1 MGWSIEQVWKRR
13 GWDAWILSPL
23 GALYSLGWWSYQ
35 SIYAL
40 RIKRPYRSKL
50 PVVTVGNLI
59 AGGAG
64 KTPTTICIAQLL
76 SASRQVVI
84 GLSGYGFDHEQG
96 ATIAPFGNL
105 DPQEWGDE
113 PAMVRA
119 ALPDVPL
126 VVGRDRVLASQL
138 AEATFPSAIL
148 LMDDGFQH
156 LRLAQDITLVID
168 PSLPNTF
175 CLPAGPYREPRTTGR
190 RRARL
195 ALPSS
200 QFALETEFRL
210 TNVDGAEC
218 EIPSSAQV
226 LTAIARPERLIKSLT
241 DRGSEVTQAKT
252 LPDHH
257 PMIAGTIFE
266 GLDKALPVVVTAKD
280 WIKLQ
285 HRGDIKEWNILVADT
300 TVRITP
306 EREFHV
312 WLLEKLNETGR

>member
-1 MGWSIEQVWKRR
+1 MSWSIEQAWKRR
-13 GWDAWILSPL
+13 GWDAWALSPL
-23 GALYSLGWWSYQ
+23 GALYALGWWSYQ
-35 SIYAL
+35 SIYSL
-40 RIKRPYRSKL
+40 RLKKPYRSKL

-64 KTPTTICIAQLL
+64 KTPTTMSIARLL

-84 GLSGYGFDHEQG
+84 GLSGYGFDHEKG
-96 ATIAPFGNL
+96 ATIAPFGDL

-119 ALPDVPL
+119 SLPNVPL

-138 AEATFPSAIL
+138 AEAAFPSAIL

-156 LRLAQDITLVID
+156 LRLAQDLTLVID
-168 PSLPNTF
+168 PKLPNTF
-175 CLPAGPYREPRTTGR
+175 CLPAGPFREPRSTGR
-190 RRARL
+190 RRAKMAIPNAR
-195 ALPSS
+195 
-200 QFALETEFRL
+200 FNIETEFQIARP
-210 TNVDGAEC
+210 DGALTDL
-218 EIPSSAQV
+218 PSTVQV
-226 LTAIARPERLIKSLT
+226 LTAIARPARLLESLA
-241 DRGSEVTQAKT
+241 DRSSVVTKAIT

-257 PMIAGTIFE
+257 PLIAGTIFD
-266 GLDKALPVVVTAKD
+266 GLDRSLPVVVTAKD

-285 HRGDIKEWNILVADT
+285 HRGDIGEWNILVADT

-306 EREFHV
+306 EREFHI